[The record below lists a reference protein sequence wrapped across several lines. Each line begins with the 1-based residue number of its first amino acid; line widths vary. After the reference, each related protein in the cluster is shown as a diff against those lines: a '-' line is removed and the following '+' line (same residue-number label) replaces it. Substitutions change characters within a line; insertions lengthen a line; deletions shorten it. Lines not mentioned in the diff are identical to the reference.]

1 MSIISKIERA
11 VRIIGKGQPVAY
23 METEITPSDCVK
35 VESQS
40 KKQEQSFEDLLSSV
54 RQMNLNTKTYKS
66 VSKLPKTKGSNA
78 NITYNNARELNRI
91 LSQCKDKYETC
102 NVFSHMGIV
111 SLVNRK

>member
-11 VRIIGKGQPVAY
+11 VRTIGKGQAVVC

-35 VESQS
+35 VEPQS

-102 NVFSHMGIV
+102 NVFDHMGIV